1 MINLL
6 PQEMKQDFHYGRRN
20 SQVLRWLVTVIF
32 GILMLLVVAAIGRLT
47 IQTAR
52 NQTLAQKQ
60 VLEDQLK
67 TADYDT
73 INGEYSDFSSGL
85 SNVKKL
91 YQQQVLYSRLI
102 RKLGTL
108 LPPGAKITNISIGDK
123 DRAVSLN
130 FDNDA
135 EGMGPTIQLNLTD
148 QSKQVVN
155 KTTQLFNENL
165 ILPVAGAPTADNES
179 QKIRF
184 YVSAGGDSNE
194 AKLTSSLK
202 TGGDLAFNAVKP
214 ALGNY
219 LIDYNIIT
227 ANGATGATK
236 SSEELGKDLAGI
248 LLSLPQVRSY
258 SVNTSTKAVDFTVR
272 ADNLEEARSIE
283 PLLTDSNNSLFI
295 ETYTF
300 EDIHYTDG
308 ERCTDPY
315 LSKPTCSE
323 SAGKCQALAAN
334 GCQYTVRAYYDELY
348 KSATARKASEAEKKE
363 CLKMSAVCT
372 HLVEASF
379 SQLFSKVDINRVAA
393 CTKDASSNIST
404 CPVEMRAEFSND
416 AKFYLINPAGS
427 SQ

>member
-6 PQEMKQDFHYGRRN
+6 PEEMKEDFHYGRRN
-20 SQVLRWLVTVIF
+20 SQIIRWLITVIF

-60 VLEDQLK
+60 VVEDQLK
-67 TADYDT
+67 TADFDT
-73 INGEYSDFSSGL
+73 INGEYSDFSTGL

-130 FDNDA
+130 FDNDS

-148 QSKQVVN
+148 QSKQVAN
-155 KTTQLFNENL
+155 KTTLLFNDNL
-165 ILPVAGAPTADNES
+165 KLMLSGTPTTDNAD
-179 QKIRF
+179 QTIRF
-184 YVSAGGDSNE
+184 YVNASGTNGE
-194 AKLTSSLK
+194 EKLANSLK
-202 TGGDLAFNAVKP
+202 SGGDLAFYAVKP
-214 ALGNY
+214 ALSGY
-219 LIDYNIIT
+219 LIDYDIIMS
-227 ANGATGATK
+227 NGKTTTK
-236 SSEELGKDLAGI
+236 SNAELAKDLG
-248 LLSLPQVRSY
+248 SNETLPQIRSY

-272 ADNLEEARSIE
+272 ADTLEEARSIE
-283 PLLTDSNNSLFI
+283 AQLTDSKNSLFI

-300 EDIHYTDG
+300 EDTHYSDN
-308 ERCTDPY
+308 ERCNDPY
-315 LSKPTCSE
+315 LVKPTCSE
-323 SAGKCQALAAN
+323 TAGKCQAILAN
-334 GCQYTVRAYYDELY
+334 GCQYTIRAYYDELY
-348 KSATARKASEAEKKE
+348 KSASAKETSDAEKKA
-363 CLKMSAVCT
+363 CLNAGVFCS
-372 HLVEASF
+372 HIVEASY

-393 CTKDASSNIST
+393 CTKDATSDVST

-416 AKFYLINPAGS
+416 AKFYLINPGGATL
-427 SQ
+427 